1 MQSGIERW
9 CSGTLIILINNGIRY
24 LGNRISSLLHEGNF
38 AKFCEYYQMEKN
50 KNARIFFITISN
62 FKSFFKGDRNFGL
75 INVSIIDRSRSK
87 FLKNLRSQAEIYS
100 VSFCS

>member
-38 AKFCEYYQMEKN
+38 AKFCEYYQMEILMEIKMQE
-50 KNARIFFITISN
+50 
-62 FKSFFKGDRNFGL
+62 SF
-75 INVSIIDRSRSK
+75 S
-87 FLKNLRSQAEIYS
+87 
-100 VSFCS
+100 